1 MTMSSR
7 AAMADILESAT
18 GAELLGFCELEVGD
32 RSMELFFLQGTELGV
47 DSSWTLDTS
56 ILQGAGL

>member
-18 GAELLGFCELEVGD
+18 AAGPLDVCCDTEVGD
-32 RSMELFFLQGTELGV
+32 RSMELLFLQGTELGV
-47 DSSWTLDTS
+47 DSS
-56 ILQGAGL
+56 